1 MIGYN
6 YRMTNICAAIGYS
19 QLKKIDSFID
29 RKNKIN
35 KLYKKLLSNKIEF
48 QVTHPSC
55 ESTFW
60 LVTVLFKNSSIKNKV
75 VNYLKKKH
83 IETRPIF
90 RPMNQLKMFKS
101 SNKKYKNSIDIYSRG
116 ISLPSYPDLK
126 ENEIRYIA
134 DIINKIVG
142 K

>member
-1 MIGYN
+1 
-6 YRMTNICAAIGYS
+6 
-19 QLKKIDSFID
+19 
-29 RKNKIN
+29 
-35 KLYKKLLSNKIEF
+35 
-48 QVTHPSC
+48 
-55 ESTFW
+55 
-60 LVTVLFKNSSIKNKV
+60 
-75 VNYLKKKH
+75 
-83 IETRPIF
+83 
-90 RPMNQLKMFKS
+90 MNQLKMFKS